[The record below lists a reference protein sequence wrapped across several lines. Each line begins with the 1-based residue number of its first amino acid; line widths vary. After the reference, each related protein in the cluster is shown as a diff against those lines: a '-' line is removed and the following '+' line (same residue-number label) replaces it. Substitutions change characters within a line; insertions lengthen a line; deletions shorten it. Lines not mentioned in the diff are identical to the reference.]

1 MSLNYNRRGNMK
13 IDVDKIIDAATDK
26 LQVNAEKFSQAVVRF
41 RNILLLLMVVVAG
54 IYLIKYET
62 TRTWG
67 IVLFILSFAWLYS
80 YVVKRRGTRKK

>member
-1 MSLNYNRRGNMK
+1 M
-13 IDVDKIIDAATDK
+13 DVFLI
-26 LQVNAEKFSQAVVRF
+26 EKQT
-41 RNILLLLMVVVAG
+41 G

>member
-1 MSLNYNRRGNMK
+1 MK
-13 IDVDKIIDAATDK
+13 IDVDKIIDAATNK
-26 LQVNAEKFSQAVVRF
+26 LQVNAEKFSKAVVRF
-41 RNILLLLMVVVAG
+41 RNILLILMVVVAG

-67 IVLFILSFAWLYS
+67 IVIFILSFAWLYS